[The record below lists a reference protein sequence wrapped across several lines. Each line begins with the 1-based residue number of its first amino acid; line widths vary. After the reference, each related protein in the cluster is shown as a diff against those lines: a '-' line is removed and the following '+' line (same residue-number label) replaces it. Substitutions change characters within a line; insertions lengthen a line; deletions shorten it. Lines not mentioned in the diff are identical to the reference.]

1 MEKHNNEEEKDK
13 KASKFKILVEL
24 YKQSPAIKALAKL
37 FLYFIFFSIIISVVA
52 LSGSNT
58 SERDT
63 PSLEDKKTTESVEKS
78 YRDILNET
86 TLKNKKYNYE
96 VINGEEKNI
105 INYTIEESGLSG
117 FYEKADSTIKK
128 FIIKDNNV
136 YEVVLK
142 EEKENNSLFG
152 DLNLNIINIYKLIE
166 LISNNK
172 GLKMLEDDYIVYKY
186 DLDNLIISVSV
197 KNESITIIDVLENNI
212 HYIIKAE

>member
-1 MEKHNNEEEKDK
+1 MEKHNNEEERDK
-13 KASKFKILVEL
+13 KTGKFKIILEL
-24 YKQSPAIKALAKL
+24 YKQSPAIKALVKL

-58 SERDT
+58 KDKDT
-63 PSLEDKKTTESVEKS
+63 PSTEDKKTTESVEKS
-78 YRDILNET
+78 YRDILNDT
-86 TLKNKKYNYE
+86 TLKNKNYNYE
-96 VINGEEKNI
+96 VINGDEKSI

-172 GLKMLEDDYIVYKY
+172 GLKMLENDYIVYKY
-186 DLDNLIISVSV
+186 NLDNLEISVSV

>member
-1 MEKHNNEEEKDK
+1 MEKHNNDEERDK
-13 KASKFKILVEL
+13 KVSKFKILVEL
-24 YKQSPAIKALAKL
+24 YKQSPAIKALVKL

-52 LSGSNT
+52 LSGSDT
-58 SERDT
+58 SDKDT
-63 PSLEDKKTTESVEKS
+63 PSTEDRKTTENVEKS
-78 YRDILNET
+78 YRDILNDT

-96 VINGEEKNI
+96 IIYDEEKNI
-105 INYTIEESGLSG
+105 INYTIEEGGLSG

-128 FIIKDNNV
+128 FIIKEDNV

-186 DLDNLIISVSV
+186 DLDNLEISVSV
-197 KNESITIIDVLENNI
+197 QNESITIIDVLENNI